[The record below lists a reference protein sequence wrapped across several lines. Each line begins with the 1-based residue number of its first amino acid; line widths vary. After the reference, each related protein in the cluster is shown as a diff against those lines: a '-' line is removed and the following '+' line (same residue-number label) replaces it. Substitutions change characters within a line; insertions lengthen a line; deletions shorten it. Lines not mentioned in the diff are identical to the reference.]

1 MRVGTGGGNLEY
13 RHPLVNRILNIK
25 NIEKLWMFKN
35 PELFVIITVIMV
47 KNRLVNN
54 TIKIVGALVIMV
66 AGLACS
72 ALDIHASGLID
83 SNAGIASL
91 MDQRKSEDEY
101 KDAAAN
107 YNNYGYKNIGIA
119 QVEGHLNI
127 RAEADIGGKLV
138 GKMTNN
144 AACEI
149 LDVTGEWAHIK
160 SGEVEGYAHTDY
172 MLMGVPAMAKAREIA
187 TVQAKSTESG
197 LRVRTEPNTDC
208 EILTT
213 MGAGETLP
221 VVEVLDG
228 WIKVLVDDEE
238 GYISD
243 EYAKIEEE
251 LSTACTMTELLYG
264 EGVSDV
270 RVELCQFAK
279 QYIGNRYVWGG
290 ASLTKGTDCSGF
302 TMTVLGKYGIKL
314 PHSAASQSTM
324 GTAVTLAQARPGDLV
339 FYAKGSRV
347 NHVAIYIGNGQVVH
361 ASNPREG
368 IKISSVGYRTIHNI
382 RRFIQD

>member
-1 MRVGTGGGNLEY
+1 MIIIMSRD
-13 RHPLVNRILNIK
+13 R
-25 NIEKLWMFKN
+25 
-35 PELFVIITVIMV
+35 LFVV
-47 KNRLVNN
+47 
-54 TIKIVGALVIMV
+54 TIKVLSAAWLVTTGLFFAVIDAHA
-66 AGLACS
+66 AGPL
-72 ALDIHASGLID
+72 D
-83 SNAGIASL
+83 SNAGIATL
-91 MDQRKSEDEY
+91 MDERKSEEEY
-101 KDAAAN
+101 KEAAAN

-144 AACEI
+144 AACEVLGI
-149 LDVTGEWAHIK
+149 EGDWAHIT

-172 MLMGVPAMAKAREIA
+172 LLLGVPAMAKAKEIA
-187 TVQAKSTESG
+187 VVQAKSSESG

-228 WIKVLVDDEE
+228 WIKVSVDDEE

-243 EYAKIEEE
+243 EYASVEEE

-290 ASLTKGTDCSGF
+290 SSLTNGTDCSGF
-302 TMTVLGKYGIKL
+302 TLRVLGKYGISL
-314 PHSAASQSTM
+314 PHSAAAQSKM
-324 GTAVTLAQARPGDLV
+324 GKGVSLAEARPGDLV

-368 IKISSVGYRTIHNI
+368 IKISAVGYRTIHCI

>member
-1 MRVGTGGGNLEY
+1 MGKS
-13 RHPLVNRILNIK
+13 RILNVTIK
-25 NIEKLWMFKN
+25 LLGAVM
-35 PELFVIITVIMV
+35 IIT
-47 KNRLVNN
+47 
-54 TIKIVGALVIMV
+54 
-66 AGLACS
+66 GLS
-72 ALDIHASGLID
+72 VSGLD
-83 SNAGIASL
+83 VNAASSLNTTAGVASL
-91 MDQRKSEDEY
+91 MDETRTEEEY
-101 KDAAAN
+101 REAAAN
-107 YNNYGYKNIGIA
+107 YNNYGYRNIGIA
-119 QVEGHLNI
+119 QVEGHLNV

-144 AACEI
+144 AACEVMDI
-149 LDVTGEWAHIK
+149 VGEWAHIK

-172 MLMGVPAMAKAREIA
+172 LMLGVPAMAKAREIA

-221 VVEVLDG
+221 VIEVLEG
-228 WIKVLVDDEE
+228 WIKVSVDDEE

-243 EYAKIEEE
+243 EYAKVEEE

-290 ASLTKGTDCSGF
+290 SSLTKGTDCSGF

-314 PHSAASQSTM
+314 PHSAASQSKM
-324 GTAVTLAQARPGDLV
+324 GSGVSLAEARPGDLV

-368 IKISSVGYRTIHNI
+368 IKISSVGYRTIHCI